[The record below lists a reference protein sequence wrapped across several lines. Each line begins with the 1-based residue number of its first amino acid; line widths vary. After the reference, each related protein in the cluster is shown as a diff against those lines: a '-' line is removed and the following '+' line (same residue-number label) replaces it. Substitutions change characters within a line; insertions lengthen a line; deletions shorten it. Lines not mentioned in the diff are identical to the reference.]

1 MRVKEKILELLM
13 EGTGI
18 REISKRLNCTIST
31 VSYHARKHGF
41 SNNPT
46 PPKYNWEEIVKYYE
60 EGHGCR
66 ECMKRFNFSSNA
78 WQYAIDNGIINVR
91 NYLERWK
98 QGLES
103 GSTSNGE
110 ISKVVRK
117 YILEKFKNM
126 CSKCGWKEVNLT
138 TQKIPV
144 QIEHIDGNYSNN
156 KEENLTVLCPNCHSL
171 TSTFGNLNR
180 GKGRKYRY
188 KRTAGIEP
196 ALLDWQSSPQPI

>member
-1 MRVKEKILELLM
+1 MKTQIIYFLKSGLGIKEIA
-13 EGTGI
+13 
-18 REISKRLNCTIST
+18 RRLNCAQST
-31 VSYHARKHGF
+31 VSYHAKKFKLR
-41 SNNPT
+41 NNPT

-66 ECMKRFNFSSNA
+66 ECMKQFNFSSSA
-78 WQYAIDNGIINVR
+78 WQYAIDNGIIKVR

-103 GSTSNGE
+103 GSTANGE
-110 ISKVVRK
+110 ISKVVRN
-117 YILEKFKNM
+117 YILDKFNNM
-126 CSKCGWKEVNLT
+126 CSKCEWKEINQITKKV
-138 TQKIPV
+138 PV

-171 TSTFGNLNR
+171 TSTFGNLNK

-196 ALLDWQSSPQPI
+196 ALLDWQSSSQPI